1 MARAPAR
8 RQRGVSVKR
17 RLSLAMDVWEE
28 ILSEYEQGSSIDR
41 GRAVAILKRLYEAE
55 GVEPLRGASTPP
67 DLYEKE
73 LATLYVVGKHGMG
86 VDKSHPELFDRLF
99 SDEVRYEEAI
109 RILLTSPPEEARMRV
124 EALLGGKLDDNTVAR
139 MLRLKLTEMYF
150 GFVDEESFER
160 LLRALVEAF
169 PEKKKLASKYA
180 RFYIAFRIA
189 DAIQKGEVRDRI
201 TKEAMKQALAL
212 RLNYLEKTLPD
223 DDYIRKIAGEVF
235 SVPQHLLKMILSGG
249 RRGDKKGDRR
259 PS

>member
-1 MARAPAR
+1 M
-8 RQRGVSVKR
+8 
-17 RLSLAMDVWEE
+17 
-28 ILSEYEQGSSIDR
+28 
-41 GRAVAILKRLYEAE
+41 
-55 GVEPLRGASTPP
+55 
-67 DLYEKE
+67 
-73 LATLYVVGKHGMG
+73 
-86 VDKSHPELFDRLF
+86 
-99 SDEVRYEEAI
+99 
-109 RILLTSPPEEARMRV
+109 TSPPEEARMRV

-139 MLRLKLTEMYF
+139 MLRLKRTEMYF

-212 RLNYLEKTLPD
+212 RLNYLEETLPD

-235 SVPQHLLKMILSGG
+235 AVPQHLLKMILSGG